1 MIQGFCVVRCNV
13 HSAMAYRL
21 RRVCYHTNWS
31 QYRQGTA
38 KFMPADIPGHLCTH
52 LIYAFATM
60 EGNQLKPFEW
70 NDETQPWSRGL
81 YVNIV

>member
-1 MIQGFCVVRCNV
+1 MFVTAS
-13 HSAMAYRL
+13 HEK

-31 QYRQGTA
+31 QYRQGPG
-38 KFMPADIPGHLCTH
+38 KFMPTDIPGQLCTH

-70 NDETQPWSRGL
+70 NDESQPWSKGL
-81 YVNIV
+81 FVYHLSTFLRDIG